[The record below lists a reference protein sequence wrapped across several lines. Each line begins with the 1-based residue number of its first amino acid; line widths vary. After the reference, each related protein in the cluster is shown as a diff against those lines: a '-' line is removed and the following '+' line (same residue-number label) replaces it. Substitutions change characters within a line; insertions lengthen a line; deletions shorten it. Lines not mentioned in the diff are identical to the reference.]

1 MSFIE
6 KIMSWF
12 GGKVVPSADIG
23 RQLPPSREAE
33 ELLPKEARKE
43 TKAEEKVKPKKKA
56 SAKKA
61 GYTKASL
68 DKMTKAQLVD
78 LGKKE
83 FKLDLNKNK
92 AKAVLVKAVLDANKK
107 VR

>member
-23 RQLPPSREAE
+23 QQLPPSWEAE

-43 TKAEEKVKPKKKA
+43 TKAKEKVKPKKKA

-68 DKMTKAQLVD
+68 DKMTKAQLIE

-83 FKLDLNKNK
+83 FKIELNKK
-92 AKAVLVKAVLDANKK
+92 ETKVTLVKILLGTIKK
-107 VR
+107 AR